1 MLLVLIVM
9 VVLDLVVF
17 DLVVMVTNL
26 TLPKAQMTPPSR
38 SHRSFKSTAQE
49 WTLVSQSLSSVFSS
63 RRS

>member
-38 SHRSFKSTAQE
+38 SHRF
-49 WTLVSQSLSSVFSS
+49 V
-63 RRS
+63 